1 MLGRRLRKRSFDATS
16 YQKKSYNQRLR
27 DLLCFVIR
35 FGFGKITHFPAG
47 WGILLGVIVLY
58 NILIIKYISCFDLN
72 VLSVNLRNRFE
83 RILIDVVQ
91 MLSKF

>member
-1 MLGRRLRKRSFDATS
+1 MHFAD
-16 YQKKSYNQRLR
+16 YQ
-27 DLLCFVIR
+27 VIR
-35 FGFGKITHFPAG
+35 LGFGKITHFPAG
-47 WGILLGVIVLY
+47 WGILLGVIMLY

>member
-1 MLGRRLRKRSFDATS
+1 MAFS
-16 YQKKSYNQRLR
+16 
-27 DLLCFVIR
+27 VIR
-35 FGFGKITHFPAG
+35 LGFGKITHFPAEQ
-47 WGILLGVIVLY
+47 GILLGVIMLY

>member
-1 MLGRRLRKRSFDATS
+1 M
-16 YQKKSYNQRLR
+16 
-27 DLLCFVIR
+27 
-35 FGFGKITHFPAG
+35 
-47 WGILLGVIVLY
+47 LY

-91 MLSKF
+91 MLSKCCPNVVQVLRKIHTFVEVKMKEYDHKI

>member
-1 MLGRRLRKRSFDATS
+1 M
-16 YQKKSYNQRLR
+16 
-27 DLLCFVIR
+27 
-35 FGFGKITHFPAG
+35 
-47 WGILLGVIVLY
+47 LY
-58 NILIIKYISCFDLN
+58 NILIIKYIICFNLN